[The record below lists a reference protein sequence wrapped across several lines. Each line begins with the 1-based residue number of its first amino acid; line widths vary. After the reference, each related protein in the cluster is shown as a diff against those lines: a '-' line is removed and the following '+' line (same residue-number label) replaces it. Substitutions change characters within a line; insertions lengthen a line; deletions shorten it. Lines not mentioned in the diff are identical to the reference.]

1 MLNTLIDRKDLFKK
15 DFVFGFPRRTIA
27 SAVCYVWSEKTA
39 LGIWLAHPIIWNP
52 VIVIIRVTFI
62 TQAIFVMILLARVGK
77 IGAVVLEKIKGAL

>member
-1 MLNTLIDRKDLFKK
+1 M
-15 DFVFGFPRRTIA
+15 
-27 SAVCYVWSEKTA
+27 SEKTA

>member
-1 MLNTLIDRKDLFKK
+1 MLHTLTDRKVRLV
-15 DFVFGFPRRTIA
+15 FVFPRRTIA
-27 SAVCYVWSEKTA
+27 SAVCYVCSEKTA
-39 LGIWLAHPIIWNP
+39 LGIRVAHPIIWNP